1 MLYRTKQGLTTLR
14 RAHEFLTSREITSD
28 VSALDPHIKA
38 LAEFVTRLEN
48 HGREQDASDRAWRAQ
63 LLRKDAAGTALR
75 QVYLAPLSRL
85 ARSLFHADATLTAG
99 FAPSRA
105 RDHEGVLQAASGMA
119 ELAAAHQE
127 KFIARGFT
135 PDFVERL
142 RSATT
147 GFRQAILDSQL
158 LLARRVA
165 ATAGLEE
172 VLRQARQH
180 LRLIDALIAPRLAN
194 QREQLVEWRALM
206 RQPRRGV
213 TPSEGEDP
221 ITPEVKAAA

>member
-1 MLYRTKQGLTTLR
+1 
-14 RAHEFLTSREITSD
+14 
-28 VSALDPHIKA
+28 
-38 LAEFVTRLEN
+38 
-48 HGREQDASDRAWRAQ
+48 
-63 LLRKDAAGTALR
+63 
-75 QVYLAPLSRL
+75 
-85 ARSLFHADATLTAG
+85 
-99 FAPSRA
+99 
-105 RDHEGVLQAASGMA
+105 
-119 ELAAAHQE
+119 
-127 KFIARGFT
+127 
-135 PDFVERL
+135 
-142 RSATT
+142 
-147 GFRQAILDSQL
+147 
-158 LLARRVA
+158 LARRVA